1 MIGFNYQR
9 ICMPTLTQMQYIIA
23 VEKFRH
29 FGEAAEACHVS
40 QPSLSQQIQKVEEEI
55 GVVIFDRLKKPVL
68 PTEKGKRFIEQ
79 AKVVLKENQKL
90 MDLSQK
96 EGTEVSGDFRLA
108 IIPTLAPYL
117 LPLFVDS
124 FSTGFPKVNLKVD
137 ELKTETILQQLKE
150 DMLDGAILAGPIGDS
165 RIKETVLFYESFSL
179 YVSKE
184 HPLSDRKRISEDDL
198 DGSDMWLLQ
207 DGHCLRNQVVK
218 ICSLKNESGVY
229 KNVRFEGGNLET
241 LRYLV
246 RKTRGYTLI
255 PQLFVDTLSESEK
268 RDFVREFFNPAPSRE
283 VLLISRR
290 DHWKTDI
297 LKGIEE
303 AIRKN
308 LPKNI
313 KTVIDRK
320 KTQIV
325 GI

>member
-1 MIGFNYQR
+1 
-9 ICMPTLTQMQYIIA
+9 MPTLSQLKYIIT
-23 VEKFRH
+23 VEKLRH
-29 FGEAAEACHVS
+29 FGKAADACHVS

-79 AKVVLKENQKL
+79 AKIVLKESQKL

-96 EGTEVSGDFRLA
+96 EGEEVSGDFRLA

-124 FSTGFPKVNLKVD
+124 FSQSYPKVNLKVD

-150 DMLDGAILAGPIGDS
+150 DVLDGAILAGPIGEP
-165 RIKETVLFYESFSL
+165 RLKETILFFEPFYL

-184 HPLSDRKRISEDDL
+184 HSLSHRKKISEDDL
-198 DGSDMWLLQ
+198 DGNDMWLLQ
-207 DGHCLRNQVVK
+207 DGHCLRTQVVK
-218 ICSLKNESGVY
+218 LCSLKNDGGVY
-229 KNVRFEGGNLET
+229 KNISFEGGNLET

-246 RKTRGYTLI
+246 RRTRGYTLI
-255 PQLFVDTLSESEK
+255 PQLFVDTLSEGEK
-268 RDFVREFFNPAPSRE
+268 RDYVREFVNPAPSRE

-290 DHWKTDI
+290 DHWKSDI

-303 AIRKN
+303 TIRKN
-308 LPKNI
+308 LPKTF
-313 KTVIDRK
+313 KTVLDKK
-320 KTQIV
+320 KTQVV